1 MKTTSL
7 LLFLV
12 LFQLGFSQ
20 KNAWSAIDK
29 SYSIRTISEKGTETV
44 KDEDPVKVTIFSFR
58 DLVDNMDPEKEKSVS
73 EKAVSFKDIRDKV
86 DRKGKVNLKK
96 GSVYLVRLQD
106 GIHGG
111 RFRITIN
118 KNADKK
124 AVDNLN
130 KFLSEKIIH
139 GSILKETINTPERK
153 NVIIGFIITI
163 SDNDDVTANTLKEK
177 FSREISDITK
187 VSTNK
192 STLFFKITT

>member
-1 MKTTSL
+1 MKKTPL
-7 LLFLV
+7 LLFL
-12 LFQLGFSQ
+12 FFYQLGFSL
-20 KNAWSAIDK
+20 KNAWSDIDK

-58 DLVDNMDPEKEKSVS
+58 NLVDNMDPEKEKSVS
-73 EKAVSFKDIRDKV
+73 EKSVSFKDIRDKV
-86 DRKGKVNLKK
+86 DRKGKVNFKK

-106 GIHGG
+106 GIQGG

-130 KFLSEKIIH
+130 KFLSEKITH
-139 GSILKETINTPERK
+139 GSILKETIDTPERK
-153 NVIIGFIITI
+153 NIITGFIITI

-177 FSREISDITK
+177 FSSEINDIIR
-187 VSTNK
+187 VATNK

>member
-1 MKTTSL
+1 MKTTPL
-7 LLFLV
+7 LLFLFF
-12 LFQLGFSQ
+12 FQLGFSQ

-29 SYSIRTISEKGTETV
+29 SYSIRTISEKVTETV

-58 DLVDNMDPEKEKSVS
+58 NLVDNMDPEKDKSVS
-73 EKAVSFKDIRDKV
+73 EKSVSFKDIRDKV
-86 DRKGKVNLKK
+86 DKKGKVNFKK

-106 GIHGG
+106 GIQGG

-130 KFLSEKIIH
+130 KFLSEKITH
-139 GSILKETINTPERK
+139 GSILKETIDTPERK
-153 NVIIGFIITI
+153 NVITGFIITI
-163 SDNDDVTANTLKEK
+163 SDNDDVTADTLKEK
-177 FSREISDITK
+177 FSSEINDIIR
-187 VSTNK
+187 VATNK

>member
-1 MKTTSL
+1 MKTTPL
-7 LLFLV
+7 LLFLFF
-12 LFQLGFSQ
+12 FQLGFSQ

-58 DLVDNMDPEKEKSVS
+58 NLVDNIDPEKEKSVS
-73 EKAVSFKDIRDKV
+73 EKSVSFKDIRDKV
-86 DRKGKVNLKK
+86 DRKGKVNFKK

-106 GIHGG
+106 GIQGG

-130 KFLSEKIIH
+130 KFLSEKITH
-139 GSILKETINTPERK
+139 GSILKETIDTPERK
-153 NVIIGFIITI
+153 NIITGFIITI

-177 FSREISDITK
+177 FSSEINDIIR
-187 VSTNK
+187 VATNK

>member
-1 MKTTSL
+1 MKTTPL
-7 LLFLV
+7 LLFLF

-58 DLVDNMDPEKEKSVS
+58 NLVDNMDPEKEKSVS
-73 EKAVSFKDIRDKV
+73 EKSVSFKDIRDKV
-86 DRKGKVNLKK
+86 DRKGKVNFKK

-106 GIHGG
+106 GIQGG

-130 KFLSEKIIH
+130 KFLSEKITH
-139 GSILKETINTPERK
+139 GSILKETIDTPERK
-153 NVIIGFIITI
+153 NVITGFIITI
-163 SDNDDVTANTLKEK
+163 SDNDDVTADTLKEK
-177 FSREISDITK
+177 FSSEINDIIR
-187 VSTNK
+187 VATNK